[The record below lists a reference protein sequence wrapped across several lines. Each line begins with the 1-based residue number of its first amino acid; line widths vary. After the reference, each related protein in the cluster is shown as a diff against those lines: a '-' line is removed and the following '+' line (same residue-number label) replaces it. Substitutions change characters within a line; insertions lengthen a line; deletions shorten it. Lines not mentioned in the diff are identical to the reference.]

1 MGGGGS
7 CVGKTIEESC
17 LHQKF
22 GVILLAIMRAD
33 DDMKFN
39 PSGKTLIE
47 AGNVLIAMGD
57 RSMLQKMEQE
67 VED

>member
-1 MGGGGS
+1 
-7 CVGKTIEESC
+7 
-17 LHQKF
+17 
-22 GVILLAIMRAD
+22 
-33 DDMKFN
+33 MKFN